1 MHILVLHL
9 LKYAIYAV
17 EKRGC
22 AELAIS
28 CYGVYISYW
37 TMMAASVTA
46 VFLLA
51 TAYQVALGF
60 EY

>member
-9 LKYAIYAV
+9 LKYNLYAV

-28 CYGVYISYW
+28 CNGVYISYW
-37 TMMAASVTA
+37 AMMAMSVTTY
-46 VFLLA
+46 FLLA
-51 TAYQVALGF
+51 AVY
-60 EY
+60 

>member
-9 LKYAIYAV
+9 LKYTLYAV

-28 CYGVYISYW
+28 CNAVYISYW
-37 TMMAASVTA
+37 AMMAMCVTTH
-46 VFLLA
+46 FLLA
-51 TAYQVALGF
+51 AVY
-60 EY
+60 

>member
-9 LKYAIYAV
+9 LKYILYAV

-28 CYGVYISYW
+28 CNGVYISYW
-37 TMMAASVTA
+37 AMMAMSVTTY
-46 VFLLA
+46 FLLA
-51 TAYQVALGF
+51 AVYYVVLGF

>member
-9 LKYAIYAV
+9 LRYTPYAA

-28 CYGVYISYW
+28 CNGVYISYW
-37 TMMAASVTA
+37 AMMAMGVTPF
-46 VFLLA
+46 FLLA
-51 TAYQVALGF
+51 VVY
-60 EY
+60 